1 MATKQSVLARL
12 VKLRDRIASHE
23 TKVGMLYD
31 ERADV
36 CLEGRSLPLPQRIK
50 VRELA
55 DAAGVSVEAI
65 HKAVARARARRDDNH
80 LTRGAE

>member
-1 MATKQSVLARL
+1 MATKQSVLTRL
-12 VKLRDRIASHE
+12 AKLRDRIASHE

-36 CLEGRSLPLPQRIK
+36 CLEGRSLSVPVK

-55 DAAGVSVEAI
+55 EAAGVSVEAI
-65 HKAVARARARRDDNH
+65 HKAVARARTRRDEG
-80 LTRGAE
+80 GAGG